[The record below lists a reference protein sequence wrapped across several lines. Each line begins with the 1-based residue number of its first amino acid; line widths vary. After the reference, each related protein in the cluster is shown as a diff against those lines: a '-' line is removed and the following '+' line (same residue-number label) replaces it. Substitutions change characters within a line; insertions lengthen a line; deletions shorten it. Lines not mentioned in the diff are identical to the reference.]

1 MIEDALTLVWNSIF
15 VQSSLLYRATSCPY
29 LSWRLL
35 WRPQEQTKKAIEYK
49 WLKIKLKLTCGG
61 RSFQAFAGN
70 QVNQTH
76 SYFYCILLCLS
87 KRFDVKK
94 TNKKNSPIV
103 FQFQLESCDVSCSL
117 EEPGGDSFSQYSVT
131 SYHVCLD
138 MLQSQHLTSHT
149 VTGDSEGLKHP
160 LHTTL

>member
-49 WLKIKLKLTCGG
+49 RLKIKLKLTCGG

-76 SYFYCILLCLS
+76 WYFYCILLCLS
-87 KRFDVKK
+87 TRFNVKK
-94 TNKKNSPIV
+94 KLTHSFPISTRE
-103 FQFQLESCDVSCSL
+103 LW
-117 EEPGGDSFSQYSVT
+117 
-131 SYHVCLD
+131 CL
-138 MLQSQHLTSHT
+138 MQSWRTWRWQLQSVLSDIIPCVFRHVT
-149 VTGDSEGLKHP
+149 VSASYIPHR
-160 LHTTL
+160 HRW